1 MVWLNGP
8 FGAGKT
14 TVAQQ
19 IVADNPLWRIF
30 DPEMVGFLVRSQFQ
44 DFGFADFQQLR
55 SWRRLTPIVADEIAR
70 ETGQHLVI
78 TQTVLDQQYWRE
90 LVTGTRAHGHTL
102 RQVLLDVRPEILR
115 QRICDDEVLHRA
127 AGWRL
132 EHLSIFLE
140 ARTWMAREAD
150 LVVDTSAASP
160 RRTALSIADA
170 IGSWV
175 EQDKAEQRS
184 CSSRERRRS
193 RVR

>member
-1 MVWLNGP
+1 MILWLNGA

-14 TVAQQ
+14 TVAEQ
-19 IVADNPLWRIF
+19 IVADNPQWRLF

-55 SWRRLTPIVADEIAR
+55 SWRRLTPMVADEIAR

-78 TQTVLDQQYWRE
+78 PQTVLDQQYWRE
-90 LVTGTRAHGHTL
+90 LVTGIGDHGHTL
-102 RQVLLDVRPEILR
+102 HHVLLDARPEILR

-140 ARTWMAREAD
+140 ARTWIAREAD
-150 LVVDTSAASP
+150 LVVDTSATSP
-160 RRTALSIADA
+160 RRTALVIADA
-170 IGSWV
+170 IRGWV

-184 CSSRERRRS
+184 
-193 RVR
+193 